1 MSPLCVGTNG
11 CARRRRRIDCVAK
24 IRAEDIAEVR
34 QAARIDEVVGQ
45 SVALKPA
52 GGGSLKGLC
61 PFHDERSPSFQV
73 SPAKGLWYCFGCGE
87 GGDTIDF
94 VMRTDAL
101 SFSEAVEKLA
111 DRCGITLRY
120 EEGGAAPNRQ
130 QGQRTRLVAANAAAA
145 AFFVEQL
152 RTPGAEIGRK
162 FLSERGFDDAA
173 VERFG
178 VGYAPQSWDALT
190 THLRSKGFRDE
201 ELLAAGLLTSGQ
213 RGAYDRFRGR
223 LVWPIRDLS
232 GDVVGFGARK
242 LHDDDQGPKYLN
254 TPETPLYKKSQ
265 VLYGVDLARNAI
277 VKSQQ
282 AVIVEGYTD
291 VMACHLAGV
300 GTAVATCGTAFGEGH
315 VKILRRLL
323 MDDDTMRS
331 KVIFTFDGDAAG
343 QRAALRAF
351 ETDQSFV
358 AQTFV
363 AVQPDGLDPCDL
375 RLTQG
380 DAAVAALVTHPLP
393 MFEFAIRSA
402 LEEYDLNNAEGR
414 VGALRRTAPM
424 LGSIRDVA
432 LRGEY
437 INQLA
442 GWLGMDAAAVRQAAK
457 RQAPSNRAADEA
469 RAHAGGDRSRPAP
482 EVTAGSGEQRPRSE
496 PGVSAPPSRTGARPG
511 PPAATP
517 GGADVRLERQAIQVM
532 VQRPDV
538 VFEWIASTDRTA
550 FTDPI
555 NAAVFEAI
563 SAAGE
568 PVDSDEA
575 ALRTWLEAAL
585 AAAGDDQV
593 RAEIRRWS
601 VLGLPVEEGTD
612 VAAYGQGVM
621 ARLHAWDVSR
631 RIAPLKGRLA
641 RLDANADPE
650 EFGTV
655 MAQLMELENYRR
667 ELHEMA
673 LGEI

>member
-1 MSPLCVGTNG
+1 M
-11 CARRRRRIDCVAK
+11 AK
-24 IRAEDIAEVR
+24 IRSEDIAEVR
-34 QAARIDEVVGQ
+34 QTARIDEVVGQ

-73 SPAKGLWYCFGCGE
+73 SPSKGLWYCFGCGE

-101 SFSEAVEKLA
+101 AFSEAVEKLA
-111 DRCGITLRY
+111 ERYGITLRY

-145 AFFVEQL
+145 KFFVDQL
-152 RTPGAEIGRK
+152 GSAEAEIGRR
-162 FLSERGFDDAA
+162 FLAERGFDEAA
-173 VERFG
+173 VGTFG
-178 VGYAPQSWDALT
+178 VGYAPKSWDALA
-190 THLRSKGFRDE
+190 THLRKQGFREDE
-201 ELLAAGLLTSGQ
+201 MLAAGLLTSGQ

-254 TPETPLYKKSQ
+254 TPETPLYKKSN
-265 VLYGVDLARNAI
+265 VLYGVDLARTAI
-277 VKSQQ
+277 VKGQQ

-323 MDDDTMRS
+323 MDDEASRG
-331 KVIFTFDGDAAG
+331 KVVFTFDGDAAG
-343 QRAALRAF
+343 RRAALRAF

-358 AQTFV
+358 AQTYV
-363 AVQPDGLDPCDL
+363 AVQADGLDPCDL

-380 DAAVAALVTHPLP
+380 DAAVAALVAHPVP

-402 LEEYDLNNAEGR
+402 LDSHDLNTAEGR
-414 VGALRRTAPM
+414 VAALRQTAPM

-442 GWLGMDAAAVRQAAK
+442 GWLGMEPAAVRQALK
-457 RQAPSNRAADEA
+457 RAASKGGRRGSSGA
-469 RAHAGGDRSRPAP
+469 AAGGRSATSASAS
-482 EVTAGSGEQRPRSE
+482 VDSEQRPSAGSTGE
-496 PGVSAPPSRTGARPG
+496 DPTGAAQAAAAPPVG
-511 PPAATP
+511 P
-517 GGADVRLERQAIQVM
+517 ADVRLERQAIQVM
-532 VQRPDV
+532 VQRPDLV
-538 VFEWIASTDRTA
+538 LEWITSTDLTA
-550 FTDPI
+550 FTDPAA
-555 NAAVFEAI
+555 AAVFGALRQ
-563 SAAGE
+563 AGE
-568 PVDSDEA
+568 PTGTDESSLRAWLDA
-575 ALRTWLEAAL
+575 AM
-585 AAAGDDQV
+585 AAAPDDRV
-593 RAEIRRWS
+593 RGEIRRWS
-601 VLGLPVEEGTD
+601 VLGLPVEDGTD
-612 VAAYGQGVM
+612 LPAYAHGIM
-621 ARLHAWDVSR
+621 ARLHEWDVTR
-631 RIAPLKGRLA
+631 RMGPLKGKLA
-641 RLDANADPE
+641 RLDAGADPG
-650 EFGTV
+650 EFTTV
-655 MAQLMELENYRR
+655 MTQLMELENYRR

-673 LGEI
+673 LGEV